1 MSLTGNNILGGA
13 SGQTVPYDVPYSIKT
28 VNGDRIS
35 RTMTATGA
43 ATPYFT
49 YSTWFKK
56 SDPATNQFLLWWQ
69 AKAVHTN
76 AVVELCWFATNIFRF
91 NLWTG
96 GSSSADRYSSE
107 KFQDP
112 GAWNHFVM
120 QWNGATV
127 AIYQNNQLVNMATG
141 GDIV

>member
-13 SGQTVPYDVPYSIKT
+13 SGQPVPYDVPYSIKT

-56 SDPATNQFLLWWQ
+56 
-69 AKAVHTN
+69 
-76 AVVELCWFATNIFRF
+76 
-91 NLWTG
+91 
-96 GSSSADRYSSE
+96 
-107 KFQDP
+107 
-112 GAWNHFVM
+112 
-120 QWNGATV
+120 
-127 AIYQNNQLVNMATG
+127 
-141 GDIV
+141 